1 MMVATSVALVEKE
14 PSSNCTL
21 SLVLDRPH
29 RLASWL
35 RGIVVDRLI
44 QLMISST
51 LRLVMTKLL
60 RISGM
65 IELVLLS

>member
-14 PSSNCTL
+14 ASCTL
-21 SLVLDRPH
+21 SLVLDWPH